1 LKVKVTLEALRNGT
15 TTAELA
21 GKYQLLPQ
29 SDLRLEGAAALFS
42 CGAPE
47 EAEVSEL
54 YAKIG

>member
-1 LKVKVTLEALRNGT
+1 MKAKVTLEALHNGT

-21 GKYQLLPQ
+21 AKYQLLPQ
-29 SDLRLEGAAALFS
+29 SDLRLEEAAALFS
-42 CGAPE
+42 CGAAE